1 MKNVL
6 RKGFAIII
14 SAAIVMC
21 LIPAQKI
28 SAAEFELGTATV
40 NTYENNYFGHR
51 ITLPDGYVFCASE
64 LGSPETAMALVNSGA
79 GITIIEAEST
89 TGIANMNI
97 ILTNGAT
104 GYTEKT
110 ILEEGIAEIKATL
123 SEEITLNKI
132 EVQNRKVAGS
142 KHDILVMS
150 ASIGEMTF
158 SQRQV
163 VLINGDYGMIITLTG
178 ADDAE
183 ADAMLKWLSKIQI

>member
-28 SAAEFELGTATV
+28 SAAEFDLGTATV
-40 NTYENNYFGHR
+40 NTYENSYFGYR

-104 GYTEKT
+104 GYTEKSV
-110 ILEEGIAEIKATL
+110 LEEGMADVKANL
-123 SEEITLNKI
+123 SEGITLNKI
-132 EVQNRKVAGS
+132 EILNKKVAGS
-142 KHDILVMS
+142 KHDILATSVT
-150 ASIGEMTF
+150 IGEVTI

-163 VLINGDYGMIITLTG
+163 VLINGDYGMFITFSG

-183 ADAMLKWLSKIQI
+183 ADAMLKWLSKIEL

>member
-1 MKNVL
+1 MRNVL

-14 SAAIVMC
+14 SAAIVLC

-28 SAAEFELGTATV
+28 SAAEFDLGTATV
-40 NTYENNYFGHR
+40 NTYENSYFGYR

-104 GYTEKT
+104 GYTEKSV
-110 ILEEGIAEIKATL
+110 LEEGMADVKANL
-123 SEEITLNKI
+123 SEGITLNKI
-132 EVQNRKVAGS
+132 EILNKKVAGS
-142 KHDILVMS
+142 KHDILATSVT
-150 ASIGEMTF
+150 IGEVTI

-163 VLINGDYGMIITLTG
+163 VLINGDYGMFITFSG

-183 ADAMLKWLSKIQI
+183 ADAMLKWLSKIEL

>member
-28 SAAEFELGTATV
+28 SAAEFDLGTATV
-40 NTYENNYFGHR
+40 NTYENSYFGHR

-104 GYTEKT
+104 GYTEKSV
-110 ILEEGIAEIKATL
+110 LDEGMADVKANL
-123 SEEITLNKI
+123 SEGITLNKI
-132 EVQNRKVAGS
+132 EILNKKVAGS
-142 KHDILVMS
+142 KHDILATSVT
-150 ASIGEMTF
+150 IGEVSI

-163 VLINGDYGMIITLTG
+163 VLINGDYGMFITFSG

-183 ADAMLKWLSKIQI
+183 ADAMLKWLSKIEL

>member
-1 MKNVL
+1 MRNVL

-14 SAAIVMC
+14 SAAIVLC

-28 SAAEFELGTATV
+28 SAAEFDLGTATV
-40 NTYENNYFGHR
+40 NTYENSYFGHR

-104 GYTEKT
+104 GYTEKSV
-110 ILEEGIAEIKATL
+110 LEEGMADVKANL
-123 SEEITLNKI
+123 SEGITLNKI
-132 EVQNRKVAGS
+132 EILNKKVAGS
-142 KHDILVMS
+142 KHDILATSVT
-150 ASIGEMTF
+150 IGEVTI

-163 VLINGDYGMIITLTG
+163 VLINGDYGMFITFSG

-183 ADAMLKWLSKIQI
+183 ADAMLKWLSKIEL